1 MLHDLAQT
9 SAPAPALPS
18 ALEGIAHLYQQLT
31 QWVVQFLGATGD
43 YLLSLGHS
51 IANLPAQVQ
60 VPTVLASNQI
70 WLLAVYW
77 LLVLVMVVGVIGA
90 VVPALPGITLIVGAI
105 AVWGLVAGFAGL
117 KWALGVAIAA
127 LLLSFAIDYLAGVL
141 GAQRVGASNWG
152 QIGAFIGMFLG
163 LFGLLPL
170 LPTGIPL
177 LGLLVGTVLGAF
189 LGEFLHRRELKLL
202 QRIKQSAKVGLAIVV
217 GTLVGN
223 ILQGILAFISL
234 LVFLV
239 TTWPGNWA

>member
-1 MLHDLAQT
+1 MTAF
-9 SAPAPALPS
+9 SAFAPALPHGLAQS
-18 ALEGIAHLYQQLT
+18 YQQVSQWVASLTAAVSSSLVTIAH
-31 QWVVQFLGATGD
+31 
-43 YLLSLGHS
+43 SLAS
-51 IANLPAQVQ
+51 LPAQV
-60 VPTVLASNQI
+60 PTAIDAPAV
-70 WLLAVYW
+70 WHLAVYW
-77 LLVLVMVVGVIGA
+77 LLVLVMAVGVVGA

-105 AVWGLVAGFAGL
+105 VVWGLVAGFVGL

-127 LLLSFAIDYLAGVL
+127 LVLSIAIDYLAGVL

-189 LGEFLHRRELKLL
+189 VGEFLHRRELKLL
-202 QRIKQSAKVGLAIVV
+202 QRVKQSAKVGLAIVV

-223 ILQGILAFISL
+223 ILQGVLALISL
-234 LVFLV
+234 IVFLV

>member
-1 MLHDLAQT
+1 MLHALAQT
-9 SAPAPALPS
+9 SAPALPS
-18 ALEGIAHLYQQLT
+18 APQGIAHFYQQLA
-31 QWVVQFLGATGD
+31 QWVMQIFSATGD
-43 YLLSLGHS
+43 YLVGLGHS
-51 IANLPAQVQ
+51 IAHLPAQVQ
-60 VPTVLASNQI
+60 VPTALAPNQL
-70 WLLAVYW
+70 WPLVVYW

-127 LLLSFAIDYLAGVL
+127 LLLSVAIDYLAGVL
-141 GAQRVGASNWG
+141 GAQRVGASSWG
-152 QIGAFIGMFLG
+152 QIGAFIGMFFG

-177 LGLLVGTVLGAF
+177 LGLVVGTVLGAF
-189 LGEFLHRRELKLL
+189 IGEFLHRRELKLL
-202 QRIKQSAKVGLAIVV
+202 QRIKQSTKVGLAIVV

-234 LVFLV
+234 VVFLV
-239 TTWPGNWA
+239 TTWPGSWVS

>member
-1 MLHDLAQT
+1 MTAF
-9 SAPAPALPS
+9 SALAPALPQGLS
-18 ALEGIAHLYQQLT
+18 QLYQQVS
-31 QWVVQFLGATGD
+31 QWMASAVTAVSS
-43 YLLSLGHS
+43 YLVAIGHS
-51 IANLPAQVQ
+51 MANLPAQV
-60 VPTVLASNQI
+60 PTAIDAPAVWHLA
-70 WLLAVYW
+70 LYW
-77 LLVLVMVVGVIGA
+77 LLVLVMVVGVAGA
-90 VVPALPGITLIVGAI
+90 VVPALPGISLIVGAI
-105 AVWGLVAGFAGL
+105 VVWGLVAGFVGL

-127 LLLSFAIDYLAGVL
+127 LVLSFAIDYLAGVL

-189 LGEFLHRRELKLL
+189 IGEFLHRRELKLF
-202 QRIKQSAKVGLAIVV
+202 QRVKQSAKVGLAIVV

-223 ILQGILAFISL
+223 ILQGVLALISL
-234 LVFLV
+234 VVFLV